1 MKVKV
6 KIEKKYPLQKIKKIY
21 NTSRLE
27 PLPED
32 LERLIP
38 AWTVALDSR
47 LTFENWTARYFKQI
61 LSVYDSRL
69 VTNQCAM
76 ERMIL
81 YLLGLNI
88 LGRQDAGKNQFGNI
102 IDFEYFYRLFDRTI
116 LLSRNY

>member
-1 MKVKV
+1 MEFESEGEAKDRE
-6 KIEKKYPLQKIKKIY
+6 KIPAPKIKKIY
-21 NTSRLE
+21 NPSGLE

-32 LERLIP
+32 LERIIP
-38 AWTVALDSR
+38 AWTIALDSK

-88 LGRQDAGKNQFGNI
+88 LGRQDAAKINLAI
-102 IDFEYFYRLFDRTI
+102 
-116 LLSRNY
+116 